1 MSTTKAKINPRD
13 LPKFDVAD
21 YLDTPE
27 DCADFL
33 TIAMEDGDAEHFR
46 DALNAVARSKSVR
59 GIAEQAGLNR
69 ESLYRAL
76 GEKGNPEF
84 GTVMKVMR
92 ALGMNLAA
100 VPAQSQEC
108 ANT

>member
-1 MSTTKAKINPRD
+1 MSTSKGKINPRD

-21 YLDTPE
+21 FLDTPE

-33 TIAMEDGDAEHFR
+33 TIAMEDGDANHFR
-46 DALNAVARSKSVR
+46 RALEAVARSKGMR

-84 GTVMKVMR
+84 GTIMKVMR
-92 ALGMNLAA
+92 ALGMNLAVIPMQPSA
-100 VPAQSQEC
+100 
-108 ANT
+108 